1 MKYNAQHN
9 ANECC
14 ESALL
19 IQCIYYNLRVKKGVQ
34 HGVVKQ
40 KSRSAGILFALS
52 NKLDVLVAYKA
63 AFLLNIR
70 REYHFDVQY

>member
-1 MKYNAQHN
+1 
-9 ANECC
+9 
-14 ESALL
+14 
-19 IQCIYYNLRVKKGVQ
+19 VQ

-40 KSRSAGILFALS
+40 NRAGWDFVRRFL